1 MLVSML
7 EILEKA
13 KEGGYGVLAP
23 NVFNEDSVRVC
34 IEAAVELDSP
44 LIIDVL
50 PDNHKDIVSF
60 GKLICSMAH
69 EVRIPI
75 ALNLDHGEMCIRDRY
90 VCHRYEG
97 GYGPA
102 GIYQKGRGADY
113 S

>member
-60 GKLICSMAH
+60 GKLICSMAN

-75 ALNLDHGEMCIRDRY
+75 ALNLDHCFSVRLRAPYMGSTEDRKS
-90 VCHRYEG
+90 VV
-97 GYGPA
+97 
-102 GIYQKGRGADY
+102 
-113 S
+113 

>member
-44 LIIDVL
+44 LIIDV
-50 PDNHKDIVSF
+50 F
-60 GKLICSMAH
+60 
-69 EVRIPI
+69 
-75 ALNLDHGEMCIRDRY
+75 
-90 VCHRYEG
+90 
-97 GYGPA
+97 A
-102 GIYQKGRGADY
+102 G
-113 S
+113 